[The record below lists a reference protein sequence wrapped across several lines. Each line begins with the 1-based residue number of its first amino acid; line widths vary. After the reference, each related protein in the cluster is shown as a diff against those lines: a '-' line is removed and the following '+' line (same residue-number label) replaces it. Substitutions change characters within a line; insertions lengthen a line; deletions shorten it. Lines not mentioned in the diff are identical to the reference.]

1 MYQLLIVDDEPFI
14 VDSLH
19 TLIAQRSELELL
31 VHKAYAADEA
41 LELMKR
47 MTVDIMI
54 TDIRMPGMD
63 GIELQQIVMEQQPQC
78 KVIFLTGY
86 DDFDYIQSAI
96 RGGGVDYILKMEGFD
111 LIITALE
118 RSIAGLRSAEEKT
131 ELLRRA
137 SEQLESARPM
147 LQHDFMT
154 GVLEGTYGWK
164 EEDAARLAE
173 LGVGLQAGA
182 AIALMIGKVD
192 NWEERYSFMDR
203 RLLLYAV
210 QNIAEEH
217 LHDGFRCYTMP
228 FDRSSIVWI
237 LQPREEGRD
246 WPSARIEAL
255 TEQIQVTCKQ
265 LLDLSLS
272 FAVASRP
279 VSWSAVPVVFERLL
293 KLLHQRIG
301 PVGEMIVTDRSPA
314 YDTVTDKKSL
324 GLWTNTSK
332 IKALHAVWEQ
342 GTLDDYQR
350 IYAEVWGSEPRAE
363 LPVHVQKEIYYT
375 LAAHFM
381 TQLNEWGLTS
391 ARHGEL
397 ALDRMMQME
406 SHRSWE
412 ELDSYFL
419 RLARVMLE
427 YREQERENRSFD
439 LIHRL
444 HSYIEEHLHE
454 ELSLNRLGEVVYLNA
469 SYLSRVY
476 KQLTGTGL
484 TDYITDYRI
493 ARAKQLLADP
503 GLKIQEVSSQV
514 GFESPSYF
522 GQVFKRKTA
531 MTPQEYRD
539 AWC

>member
-19 TLIAQRSELELL
+19 TLIAQRNELELS

-41 LELMKR
+41 LELVKQ

-54 TDIRMPGMD
+54 TDIRMPEMD
-63 GIELQQIVMEQQPQC
+63 GIELQQIVMGLQPHC

-111 LIITALE
+111 LIISALE
-118 RSIAGLRSAEEKT
+118 RAIAGLRAAGEKA

-137 SEQLESARPM
+137 SEQMESARPM
-147 LQHDFMT
+147 LQHDFMA
-154 GVLEGTYGWK
+154 GVLEGTYSWR
-164 EEDAARLAE
+164 EEDTARLVE
-173 LGVGLQAGA
+173 LGVGLQAEA
-182 AIALMIGKVD
+182 AIALVIGRVD
-192 NWEERYSFMDR
+192 NWEERDSFMDR

-217 LHDGFRCYTMP
+217 LSRDFKHYTMT
-228 FDRSSIVWI
+228 FDRSSIVWL
-237 LQPREEGRD
+237 LQPRDEGHD
-246 WPSARIEAL
+246 WPSATIEAL
-255 TEQIQVTCKQ
+255 TEQIQITCKQ
-265 LLDLSLS
+265 LLNLSLS
-272 FAVASRP
+272 FAVACRP
-279 VSWSAVPVVFERLL
+279 VGWSVVPAVFERLL
-293 KLLHQRIG
+293 KLLHRRIG
-301 PVGEMIVTDRSPA
+301 PVGEMIVTDRDPA
-314 YDTVTDKKSL
+314 YDAVTDKKPL

-332 IKALHAVWEQ
+332 VKALNNLWEQ
-342 GTLDDYQR
+342 GTLEDYR
-350 IYAEVWGSEPRAE
+350 HIYGDAWGPGARAE

-375 LAAHFM
+375 LAAYFM
-381 TQLNEWGLTS
+381 TQLNEWGLAS
-391 ARHGEL
+391 AWHEEL

-412 ELDSYFL
+412 ELDDYFF
-419 RLARVMLE
+419 RLAKRMLE